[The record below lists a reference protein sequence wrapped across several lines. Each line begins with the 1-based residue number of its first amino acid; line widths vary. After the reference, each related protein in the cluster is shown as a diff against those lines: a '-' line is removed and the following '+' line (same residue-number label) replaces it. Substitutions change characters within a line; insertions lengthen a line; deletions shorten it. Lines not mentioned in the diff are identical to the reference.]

1 MAETTVSAVC
11 IGSLSVNVVEEHSKV
26 ETDLSDE
33 KAEGLVKFIAG
44 KAWPAGLVLAGIAS
58 HPFGSLDQHSHA
70 LHYRILYLAPAEPS
84 SNCDPKKTFKMLEL
98 GAGTG
103 VTSLFVGKTL
113 QTMQTTQQA
122 EIYVSDLDVAVPL
135 IVKNI
140 DANFTRSESTQQL
153 QMHGIELDWTKYED
167 TRSLLGRMHALALS
181 DMDSDEPVFDL
192 IYASD
197 VVYFPHL
204 FDPLIQTLV
213 ILCTHPEPINN
224 STSKR
229 RRKQPELLLTCR
241 MRELS
246 KEYPFYAKL
255 GKYFHLVP
263 LYDCEWDN
271 GVFWK
276 KYLGEYV
283 MFRCVLRE
291 LALESEESDDFET
304 KLQGMMDVDL
314 FS

>member
-44 KAWPAGLVLAGIAS
+44 KAWPAGLVLAEYFIWRLQNL
-58 HPFGSLDQHSHA
+58 PLK
-70 LHYRILYLAPAEPS
+70 RNP
-84 SNCDPKKTFKMLEL
+84 NRTFKMLEL

-113 QTMQTTQQA
+113 ETMQTTQQQV
-122 EIYVSDLDVAVPL
+122 EIFVSDLDVAVPL

-140 DANFTRSESTQQL
+140 HANFTRSESTLQQL
-153 QMHGIELDWTKYED
+153 QMHGIELDWTKYEN
-167 TRSLLGRMHALALS
+167 TRTLLGRMHALAVS
-181 DMDSDEPVFDL
+181 DTDSDEPVFDL

-197 VVYFPHL
+197 VVYFPYL
-204 FDPLIQTLV
+204 FEPLIQTLV
-213 ILCTHPEPINN
+213 ILCTHPEPIGNN
-224 STSKR
+224 SPSKR

-246 KEYPFYAKL
+246 KEHPFYAKL

-263 LYDCEWDN
+263 LDDCEWDN
-271 GVFWK
+271 GVFWE
-276 KYLGEYV
+276 KYRGEYV

-291 LALESEESDDFET
+291 VALESEESDDFET
-304 KLQGMMDVDL
+304 MLQGMMDVDL
-314 FS
+314 